1 MNKVCI
7 SEQFLI
13 EADLRETLSSIWE
26 NSLVKKFLYYAKK
39 LNIFKSTSE
48 EELKKIDIDTFKF
61 RKKVLSIVDKRKKI
75 ILRYLQTKDIKNV
88 VNEFILGGKLITKE
102 MSLIFRKKLISGI
115 INKENLTRAVVL
127 ALLIYPSIIYL
138 SYSGSQLITELLG
151 IQQKEGFFQDF
162 ADPGNAIKKV
172 IGGILSGLFGFILI
186 PAIEEL
192 GLLISKKQRFAGSYL
207 VVSSLID
214 TVLLVGR
221 QLIFAI
227 HLRKI
232 NYEKLI
238 PALIQAFNNFIIKVM
253 KFVILTA
260 GSVFGAGG
268 SSLSLLINIII
279 NNFQRIFFFS
289 PVSVFLKY
297 LTLLKNF
304 FTPGVKVK
312 QTDLQNQKKIEA
324 MYYV

>member
-13 EADLRETLSSIWE
+13 EADLREALSSIWE
-26 NSLVKKFLYYAKK
+26 NSLVKKFLHYAKK
-39 LNIFKSTSE
+39 LNIFRSTSE
-48 EELKKIDIDTFKF
+48 EELKKIDIDTFRF
-61 RKKVLSIVDKRKKI
+61 RKKVLSIIDKRKKA
-75 ILRYLQTKDIKNV
+75 ILQYLQTKDIKNV
-88 VNEFILGGKLITKE
+88 VNEFIHGGKLITKE
-102 MSLIFRKKLISGI
+102 MALMFRKKLMSGI
-115 INKENLTRAVVL
+115 INKENLTKAVVL

-151 IQQKEGFFQDF
+151 IQQKEGFFQDVR
-162 ADPGNAIKKV
+162 DPGNAIKKV
-172 IGGILSGLFGFILI
+172 IGGVLSGLFGFILI

-268 SSLSLLINIII
+268 VLL
-279 NNFQRIFFFS
+279 
-289 PVSVFLKY
+289 VS
-297 LTLLKNF
+297 
-304 FTPGVKVK
+304 
-312 QTDLQNQKKIEA
+312 
-324 MYYV
+324 